1 MSTPVT
7 DTPQQPR
14 TLSDFA
20 RKYTHH
26 ILNPPAKFL
35 HARHVHP
42 DTITFVGLLIVIGAA
57 VAISQGY
64 LWQAGVILLIG
75 LPLDALDGAVARL
88 RTDLKQRPFGGFWDS
103 TLDRYADGLIFG
115 ALAFYGKTQESDTI
129 LFLALTALVG
139 ALMVSY
145 TRARAEGLGYECKVG
160 LFTRME
166 RIVAIFILLFTGWV
180 LPLLW
185 ILAIG
190 THVTVL
196 QRIWQVW
203 QATQPTPLSE
213 QEMDLVDGQTDL
225 P

>member
-1 MSTPVT
+1 MSTP
-7 DTPQQPR
+7 TPETSTAPR

-20 RKYTHH
+20 RHYTRN
-26 ILNPPAKFL
+26 LLAPPAEFL
-35 HARHVHP
+35 NARHVHP
-42 DTITFVGLLIVIGAA
+42 DAITFVGLVIVIVAA
-57 VAISQGY
+57 GVISQGY
-64 LWQAGVILLIG
+64 LWQAGLILLVG

-88 RTDLKQRPFGGFWDS
+88 RPDLKERPFGGFWDS

-115 ALAFYGKTQESDTI
+115 ALAFYGKIQDSDTI
-129 LFLALTALVG
+129 LFLSLTALVG

-145 TRARAEGLGYECKVG
+145 TRARAEAMGVDCKVG
-160 LFTRME
+160 IFTRME

-190 THVTVL
+190 THLTTM
-196 QRIWQVW
+196 QRIWHVR
-203 QATQPTPLSE
+203 QATQPVRPA
-213 QEMDLVDGQTDL
+213 